1 MPYSIGQLT
10 RVVLLMGTSIY
21 LQVRVNVAQNNLVLL
36 IYLMRMVKALLDNPT
51 LYVEKY
57 VSLYSIIC
65 QERLMVVP
73 SMPIQPVFNIIVT

>member
-1 MPYSIGQLT
+1 MDTFIC
-10 RVVLLMGTSIY
+10 

-57 VSLYSIIC
+57 VSVYSTLC
-65 QERLMVVP
+65 LEKLVVVP
-73 SMPIQPVFNIIVT
+73 SMPI